1 MSDSISA
8 AASTPQRTRKLRPYP
23 GAFALILFLSC
34 WTLPPADRADAAST
48 PGVIPGQYLVLLDA
62 AVPDDMPQARKA
74 KTFRHY
80 KDLLLSE
87 MQMAESRV
95 LQRYSHLPMMAM
107 DLPDKADRDR
117 LRKNPLVRAIY
128 PNRILYTQL
137 TESLPLIRQS
147 LPAELGYGGF
157 GTTIAILDT
166 GLDYTRPEFGNC
178 TAPGAPADCRVIEA
192 VDIAEDD
199 GNRDENGHGTHVGAI
214 AAAVAPEAGLVAL
227 DVFDGETS
235 SDALLL
241 SAINWAIAHQ
251 VDFNIVAL
259 NLSLG
264 DGARHTSP
272 CGDPL
277 TNPYV
282 VPVANA
288 REAGIVMVAAAGNQG
303 YADGLNSPACT
314 PDVVSVGAV
323 YDDAVGGISYDSC
336 TDDVTD
342 ADQIACF
349 SNSADFLSIWA
360 PGALIT
366 AVGTIRAGTSQ
377 AAPHVVGTAAVLRAA
392 FPEENVAE
400 TVDRLTTSDATITDP
415 RNGSALPRLDEQQA
429 LGVASESASGPP
441 AVSAAPRGS
450 GDQILFDH
458 VPFGLLILQP
468 GKHQLPDFHFNLAL
482 ELQ

>member
-1 MSDSISA
+1 MSESISA
-8 AASTPQRTRKLRPYP
+8 AASTRQRHGKLRPYP
-23 GAFALILFLSC
+23 GAFVLVLFLYC
-34 WTLPPADRADAAST
+34 WTLPAANRADAAAT

-62 AVPDDMPQARKA
+62 AVPYGMPQTRKA
-74 KTFRHY
+74 KTFRDY
-80 KDLLLSE
+80 KNRLLNE

-107 DLPDKADRDR
+107 HLPDKADRDR

-137 TESLPLIRQS
+137 AESLPLIRQS

-192 VDIAEDD
+192 VDIAADD
-199 GNRDENGHGTHVGAI
+199 GSRDENGHGTHVGAI

-264 DGARHTSP
+264 DGIRHTSP

-323 YDDAVGGISYDSC
+323 YDAAVGGIAYGGC
-336 TDDVTD
+336 TDDITA

-366 AVGTIRAGTSQ
+366 AAGTIRAGTSQ
-377 AAPHVVGTAAVLRAA
+377 AAPHVAGTAAVLRAA
-392 FPEENVAE
+392 YPEESVAE
-400 TVDRLTTSDATITDP
+400 TVGRLTASDSTITDP
-415 RNGSALPRLDEQQA
+415 RNGSVLPRLDEQQA
-429 LGVASESASGPP
+429 LGVDLET
-441 AVSAAPRGS
+441 VSAATPLTIAAGA
-450 GDQILFDH
+450 L
-458 VPFGLLILQP
+458 GLLLIRRKTAKP
-468 GKHQLPDFHFNLAL
+468 ASRDDAI
-482 ELQ
+482 